1 VQLSTVLLIKY
12 KIKYLVQ
19 ELLSFTIITLF
30 ELYYK
35 QEEKKKEKKNKIP
48 FSWDAP
54 GSGLSLP
61 SILKR
66 STKRICKKK

>member
-1 VQLSTVLLIKY
+1 
-12 KIKYLVQ
+12 
-19 ELLSFTIITLF
+19 LSFITN
-30 ELYYK
+30 
-35 QEEKKKEKKNKIP
+35 KKKKNKEKINKIP

-66 STKRICKKK
+66 STKRIGRRNY